1 MVTFARGFKA
11 SGVAC
16 GLKKNGRKDLAVVVS
31 DVPCV
36 SAGVYTT
43 NIVKGHS
50 LQLTIERMRTSPV
63 INAVV
68 VNSGCANACVGQRGY
83 DDALSITDYLAK
95 RLDVDK
101 ETVLIGSTGVI
112 GIPLNVDLIRKGIDK
127 AVDGLSYAGGND
139 AMEAIMTTDTVPKL
153 YEKEIVIGGKTVRI
167 GGMAKGSGMIH
178 PNMATMISIITTDVN
193 ISKEMLDKALF
204 KVIRKTFNRVSVDG
218 DTSVCDMCLI
228 LANKLAGN
236 ECIDEEGSE
245 YILFEQALYEVC
257 LNLAKAIAKDGEGAT
272 KLVEIEVVNAK
283 SENDADLISTA
294 IAKSPLCKTAFFGED
309 ANWGRI
315 ITAAGYSKA
324 YFDPDRIDIYI
335 GELQVC
341 RDGVAL
347 DFDEEVA
354 LGILKQSEFK
364 ILVDLKLGD
373 EKSIMWT
380 CDFSY
385 DYVKINGSYRS

>member
-16 GLKKNGRKDLAVVVS
+16 GLKKNGRKDLAVVIS
-31 DVPCV
+31 DSPCV
-36 SAGVYTT
+36 CAGVYTT

-50 LQLTIERMRTSPV
+50 LQLTMERMETSPYV
-63 INAVV
+63 NAVV

-83 DDALSITDYLAK
+83 DDAQLITEYLAQK
-95 RLDVDK
+95 LNVDK

-112 GIPLNVDLIRKGIDK
+112 GVPLNVELIRKGIDK
-127 AVDGLSYAGGND
+127 AFDELSYIGGHD

-153 YEKEIVIGGKTVRI
+153 YEKETVIGGKTVRI

-178 PNMATMISIITTDVN
+178 PNMATMISIITTDAN
-193 ISKEMLDKALF
+193 ISKKMLDKALSN
-204 KVIRKTFNRVSVDG
+204 VVNKTFNRVSVDG
-218 DTSVCDMCLI
+218 DTSVCDMCLVM
-228 LANKLAGN
+228 ASQMAGN
-236 ECIDEEGSE
+236 ECIEEDGSE

-283 SENDADLISTA
+283 SKEDADLITSA

-324 YFDPDRIDIYI
+324 YFEPNRIDIYI
-335 GELQVC
+335 GGLAVC
-341 RDGVAL
+341 KNGVAL
-347 DFDEEVA
+347 EFDEDIA
-354 LGILKQSEFK
+354 IGILKQDEFK
-364 ILVDLKLGD
+364 ILVDLNLGS